1 MASKQPRRV
10 IARASAILTAA
21 LAISAPALAQV
32 TPPPATLPFD
42 YYVLTLS
49 WSPGFCDLGG
59 DEKSPQQ
66 CASPSSDGFV
76 VHGLWPNNTRSE
88 NPEDC
93 NPDADV
99 SPADLA
105 AAANGLY
112 PTSGL
117 ALHEYVT
124 HGTCTGLS
132 AADYFATVRY
142 ARDQIHI
149 PPAFQPASGQGRASP
164 DEIEQAFT
172 AVNPNLTLDN
182 MAVTCARGELLDV
195 RFCVSR
201 DMKAF
206 ALCPKVS
213 GHSCHRSSLVLH
225 RG

>member
-1 MASKQPRRV
+1 MSALT
-10 IARASAILTAA
+10 ASASLSQDA
-21 LAISAPALAQV
+21 
-32 TPPPATLPFD
+32 PPPATLPFD

-66 CASPSSDGFV
+66 CASPSSEGFV
-76 VHGLWPNNTRSE
+76 VHGLWPNNQRSE

-105 AAANGLY
+105 AVNGLY

-132 AADYFATVRY
+132 AADYFAAVAY

-149 PPAFQPASGQGRASP
+149 PPAFLASGGEQRLSP
-164 DEIEQAFT
+164 DDIEQAFI
-172 AVNPNLTLDN
+172 AANPNLPTDN

-195 RFCVSR
+195 RFCLSR
-201 DMKAF
+201 NLKAF
-206 ALCPKVS
+206 SVCPKVS
-213 GHSCHRSSLVLH
+213 GHSCHRASLILH
-225 RG
+225 KG